1 MRKIIRY
8 TAMLAAGMMLFGGC
22 TFDERLTASFKEGV
36 PVNVVLGY
44 EVAREIPLT
53 RAEQEPEYENAVD
66 NIYIFVFDA
75 SGNRVWT
82 TVDADD
88 DTRLAF
94 FSRTQQ
100 GESGIENYHPWD
112 GTGNL
117 TTGSVR
123 FSVPSVQGATIVGIA
138 NLTAPGTGTAFEVT
152 EDDMDKI
159 TTLDE
164 LESFVMYMPN
174 HSVERNA
181 LFMMTGYAV
190 DGSGNTSID
199 IAGSEGGDTELG
211 CSIQLTRV
219 DAKVVVNVTSRPGDA
234 TWSNFSFEPKT
245 WRVMRVPAQTY
256 LLPYDEANDKTE
268 EGPWQDNTGSH
279 WDYSGQ
285 DAVYFDSQE
294 RPFEQMTDTEVDNTP
309 YYTGGSFI
317 FYMPENRKRFRREIT
332 ETGPAGYALREESD
346 QKPEENRKPGQDY
359 ANGEFTYAD
368 PNSTYLLLTG
378 YLSYTMADET
388 VVNTDARYIV
398 HLGYCSGNPNDYDTK
413 RNGKYTYNITVT
425 GADDLIVEVTSDN
438 NEERRPGYE
447 GDVVYSSNKIFYLDS
462 HYDRCLLEIHP
473 SDVTEDMTWSV
484 KTPFST
490 GVHDVDDGRT
500 YDGVEDF
507 RWIKFAINKK
517 YDVPH
522 LHYVKFPGEKENQY
536 VPNWVPESVELNDV
550 PQLVDIDQL
559 IEYLKLVKAQDE
571 DMRNLV
577 ADGTTDGHI
586 YITAFIDENLYY
598 YDPINDPLRQNPQ
611 PQLWHQCVD
620 REDRMLHIIVPD
632 EDLTGGEYYSPDGN
646 TSLVTSLYSFVQKS
660 IRTVFDASNTQL
672 QTAWGLES
680 VMEGEDNGYNG
691 RLPVGDVSAA
701 ADNPDYNSNGRAN
714 SISWMVGKEWEDVIK
729 TSERYGLNPGYNNAA
744 YACLLR
750 NRDLNGNGKVEAEE
764 VRWYLAAIDQLTDIF
779 LGEWALDE
787 ASRLYPYDPANGDM
801 PPTGKVYWHYT
812 SSSPDP
818 EQNNNPN
825 VLWAEE
831 GASRGNYGSSS
842 GINGQYYAY
851 RCVRNLGISLDNPD
865 QEPEDL
871 VQVTDNGDG
880 TYTLDLS
887 RMNPKSLRSAYD
899 NGQPLPKGNEKSA
912 NNRPYNKFT
921 VNKDIYGFEP
931 PYKEVVVPINGGVP
945 DEPRWGS
952 TASTEDDAGYD
963 WINESYWQ
971 SYQNINPC
979 PTGYRIPNQ
988 RELLIMATRLTADQW
1003 PVYSV
1008 DATYY
1013 TGYYERVQTGEDWFG
1028 RPTYDYVWTTE
1039 QHTKTFDNLRPQ
1051 SYWDGGN
1058 SRWLAYYMC
1067 QTSFSMDGKN
1077 GYNTDRDGF
1086 MWIYESGVFMLQN
1099 NRGEVG
1105 YVRCVKDAN

>member
-75 SGNRVWT
+75 GGNRVWT

-100 GESGIENYHPWD
+100 DETGIENYHPWD

-285 DAVYFDSQE
+285 NAVYFDSQE

-398 HLGYCSGNPNDYDTK
+398 HLGYCSDNPNDYDTK

-462 HYDRCLLEIHP
+462 HYDRCLLKIDP

-490 GVHDVDDGRT
+490 GVHDVDDVRT

-507 RWIKFAINKK
+507 RWIKFTINKK
-517 YDVPH
+517 KDIRHDQYATYSGD
-522 LHYVKFPGEKENQY
+522 NQY
-536 VPNWVPESVELNDV
+536 NSDWYPTSPDISQAKDLM
-550 PQLVDIDQL
+550 DIDQL
-559 IEYLKLVKAQDE
+559 IAYLKLVKAQDE
-571 DMRNLV
+571 YMRNLV
-577 ADGTTDGHI
+577 ADGTKDGHI
-586 YITAFIDENLYY
+586 CITAFIDENLYY
-598 YDPINDPLRQNPQ
+598 YDPINDPLQQNPQ

-691 RLPVGDVSAA
+691 RLPVGDVRAA
-701 ADNPDYNSNGRAN
+701 ASNPDYNSNGRAN
-714 SISWMVGKEWEDVIK
+714 SIRWMVGKEWEDVIK
-729 TSERYGLNPGYNNAA
+729 TTERYGLNDGYNNAA

-887 RMNPKSLRSAYD
+887 RMNPKSLRTAYD
-899 NGQPLPKGNEKSA
+899 NGQPLPGGNEKSA
-912 NNRPYNKFT
+912 NNRPYTKFT
-921 VNKDIYGFEP
+921 VSKDVYGFQSPYDRILEP
-931 PYKEVVVPINGGVP
+931 KNGGEVY
-945 DEPRWGS
+945 WGIDAWRDYS
-952 TASTEDDAGYD
+952 SENEAGYN
-963 WINESYWQ
+963 WINASFWQ

-979 PTGYRIPNQ
+979 PSGYRIPTQ
-988 RELLIMATRLTADQW
+988 RELLIMSSRLTSEQW

-1008 DATYY
+1008 TASYW
-1013 TGYYERVQTGEDWFG
+1013 VGELGFFELVNKHQE
-1028 RPTYDYVWTTE
+1028 YV
-1039 QHTKTFDNLRPQ
+1039 TFSDLRPQ
-1051 SYWDGGN
+1051 SYLSDG
-1058 SRWLAYYMC
+1058 RWYGLFMC
-1067 QTSFSMDGKN
+1067 QTSFSMN
-1077 GYNTDRDGF
+1077 GLSPYYDTLREGF

-1099 NRGEVG
+1099 DRNETG
-1105 YVRCVKDAN
+1105 YVRCVKDTN

>member
-8 TAMLAAGMMLFGGC
+8 TAMLAAGMVFLGGC

-36 PVNVVLGY
+36 PVNVVLSY

-75 SGNRVWT
+75 GGNRVWT
-82 TVDADD
+82 TVDADN

-100 GESGIENYHPWD
+100 DETGIENYHPWD
-112 GTGNL
+112 GTGNP

-164 LESFVMYMPN
+164 LESFVMSMPN

-190 DGSGNTSID
+190 DGSGETSID

-256 LLPYDEANDKTE
+256 LLPYDEANGKTE
-268 EGPWQDNTGSH
+268 EGPWKDNTGSH

-285 DAVYFDSQE
+285 DAKYFDSQE
-294 RPFEQMTDTEVDNTP
+294 RPFEQMTDTEVDNTQ

-317 FYMPENRKRFRREIT
+317 FYMPENRKRFRQEIT

-346 QKPEENRKPGQDY
+346 QEPVENRKPGQNY
-359 ANGEFTYAD
+359 ANGDFTYAD

-378 YLSYTMADET
+378 YLSYTMADGT

-473 SDVTEDMTWSV
+473 SDVTDEMTWSV
-484 KTPFST
+484 KTPFTT
-490 GVHDVDDGRT
+490 GVHTVGDKT
-500 YDGVEDF
+500 YKGVEDF
-507 RWIKFAINKK
+507 RWIKFTINKK
-517 YDVPH
+517 KGIRHGQYATYSGD
-522 LHYVKFPGEKENQY
+522 NQY
-536 VPNWVPESVELNDV
+536 SSDWYPRSPDISQAKDLM
-550 PQLVDIDQL
+550 DIDQL
-559 IEYLKLVKAQDE
+559 IAYLKLVKAQDE
-571 DMRNLV
+571 DMRDLV

-586 YITAFIDENLYY
+586 CITAFIDENLYY
-598 YDPINDPLRQNPQ
+598 YDPINDPLQQNPQ

-632 EDLTGGEYYSPDGN
+632 EDLTGGDYYSPDGN

-691 RLPVGDVSAA
+691 RLPVGDVRAA
-701 ADNPDYNSNGRAN
+701 VSNPDYNSNGRAN
-714 SISWMVGKEWEDVIK
+714 SISWMVDKKWEYVIK
-729 TSERYGLNPGYNNAA
+729 TTERYGLNSAYNNAA

-750 NRDLNGNGKVEAEE
+750 NRDLDGDGTVDAEE

-801 PPTGKVYWHYT
+801 PPTGKVFWHYT

-818 EQNNNPN
+818 AQSNNPN

-842 GINGQYYAY
+842 ASERNGQYYAY
-851 RCVRNLGISLDNPD
+851 RCVRNLGIPLDNPD

-887 RMNPKSLRSAYD
+887 RMNPKSLRTAYD
-899 NGQPLPKGNEKSA
+899 NGQPLPGGNEKSA
-912 NNRPYNKFT
+912 NNRPYKKFT
-921 VNKDIYGFEP
+921 VDKDIYGADEP
-931 PYKEVVVPINGGVP
+931 YNEVVTFYNGEHGLLIVYH
-945 DEPRWGS
+945 
-952 TASTEDDAGYD
+952 DAGYT
-963 WINESYWQ
+963 WSNQGFWQ
-971 SYQNINPC
+971 QYQSPNNPC
-979 PTGYRIPNQ
+979 PSGYRVPNQ
-988 RELLIMATRLTADQW
+988 RELLIMGSRLSKDQW
-1003 PVYSV
+1003 PVYRDD
-1008 DATYY
+1008 DAY
-1013 TGYYERVQTGEDWFG
+1013 TWELNR
-1028 RPTYDYVWTTE
+1028 TE
-1039 QHTKTFDNLRPQ
+1039 WQKVPDPQ
-1051 SYWDGGN
+1051 VAEWQD
-1058 SRWLAYYMC
+1058 YYMC
-1067 QTSFSMDGKN
+1067 QTSFSMNGTN
-1077 GYNTDRDGF
+1077 GYDNQREGF
-1086 MWIYESGVFMLQN
+1086 MWIYSSGVFMLQN
-1099 NRGEVG
+1099 NRGEEG
-1105 YVRCVKDAN
+1105 YVRCVKDTN

>member
-1 MRKIIRY
+1 MRNIIRY
-8 TAMLAAGMMLFGGC
+8 TAVLAAGMMLLGGC
-22 TFDERLTASFKEGV
+22 TFDERLTTPFKEGV

-53 RAEQEPEYENAVD
+53 RAEQGPEYENRV
-66 NIYIFVFDA
+66 NNLYVFVFDG

-82 TVDADD
+82 TVNADN

-94 FSRTQQ
+94 FSRTQE
-100 GESGIENYHPWD
+100 GSGIEDYKEGN
-112 GTGNL
+112 GTVGNL

-219 DAKVVVNVTSRPGDA
+219 DAKVVVNVTSRQGDA

-245 WRVMRVPAQTY
+245 WQVINVPAQTY
-256 LLPYDEANDKTE
+256 LLPYDEANGKTE
-268 EGPWQDNTGSH
+268 EGPWKDNTGSH

-285 DAVYFDSQE
+285 DAKYFDSQE
-294 RPFEQMTDTEVDNTP
+294 RPFERMTDKEVDNTQ

-317 FYMPENRKRFRREIT
+317 FYMPENRKRFRQEIT

-346 QKPEENRKPGQDY
+346 QEQVQNPKPGQNY
-359 ANGEFTYAD
+359 ANGDFTYAD

-378 YLSYTMADET
+378 YLSYTMADGT

-473 SDVTEDMTWSV
+473 SDVTGDMTWSV

-490 GVHDVDDGRT
+490 GVHDVDAWRT

-507 RWIKFAINKK
+507 RWIKFTINKK
-517 YDVPH
+517 KGIRHGQYATYSGD
-522 LHYVKFPGEKENQY
+522 NQY
-536 VPNWVPESVELNDV
+536 NSDWYPTSPDISQAKDLM
-550 PQLVDIDQL
+550 DIDQL
-559 IEYLKLVKAQDE
+559 IAYLKLVKAQDE
-571 DMRNLV
+571 NMRDLV

-586 YITAFIDENLYY
+586 CITAFIDENLYY
-598 YDPINDPLRQNPQ
+598 YDPINDQLQQNPQ

-632 EDLTGGEYYSPDGN
+632 EDLTGGDYYSPDGN

-691 RLPVGDVSAA
+691 RLPVGDVRAA
-701 ADNPDYNSNGRAN
+701 VGNPDYNSNGRAN
-714 SISWMVGKEWEDVIK
+714 SISWMVGKRWGDVIK
-729 TSERYGLNPGYNNAA
+729 TTERYGLNSGYNNAA

-750 NRDLNGNGKVEAEE
+750 NRDLNGNGTVDAEE

-787 ASRLYPYDPANGDM
+787 ASRLYPYDPAGGDM

-818 EQNNNPN
+818 NQSNNPN

-831 GASRGNYGSSS
+831 GASRGNYGSSSGS

-865 QEPEDL
+865 REPEDL
-871 VQVTDNGDG
+871 VKVTDNGDG
-880 TYTLDLS
+880 TYTIDLS
-887 RMNPKSLRSAYD
+887 RMNPKSLRTAFD
-899 NGQPLPKGNEKSA
+899 NGLTLPDGHEKSP
-912 NNRPYNKFT
+912 NNRPYKKFI
-921 VNKDIYGFEP
+921 VDKDIYGADPDQNVITF
-931 PYKEVVVPINGGVP
+931 YNGESG
-945 DEPRWGS
+945 
-952 TASTEDDAGYD
+952 AFNNHDAGYTWSNQGS
-963 WINESYWQ
+963 WIQYQ
-971 SYQNINPC
+971 SPNTPC
-979 PTGYRIPNQ
+979 PSGYRVPNQ
-988 RELLIMATRLTADQW
+988 RELLIMSSRLSKDQW
-1003 PVYSV
+1003 PVYKDE
-1008 DATYY
+1008 DAFS
-1013 TGYYERVQTGEDWFG
+1013 YELTWRGW
-1028 RPTYDYVWTTE
+1028 E
-1039 QHTKTFDNLRPQ
+1039 QYPDPQ
-1051 SYWDGGN
+1051 EA
-1058 SRWLAYYMC
+1058 RWESNYMC
-1067 QTSFSMDGKN
+1067 QTSFSMKDISPYQTSDVTKQ
-1077 GYNTDRDGF
+1077 REGF
-1086 MWIYESGVFMLQN
+1086 MWIYSSGVFMLQN
-1099 NRGEVG
+1099 SRDEVG
-1105 YVRCVKDAN
+1105 YVRCVKDTN

>member
-8 TAMLAAGMMLFGGC
+8 TAMLAAGMVFLGGC
-22 TFDERLTASFKEGV
+22 TFDERLAAPFKEGV
-36 PVNVVLGY
+36 PVNVVLSY

-75 SGNRVWT
+75 GGNRVWT
-82 TVDADD
+82 TVDADN

-100 GESGIENYHPWD
+100 GVSGIEGYDQGD
-112 GTGNL
+112 GTSKL

-164 LESFVMYMPN
+164 LESFVMSMPN

-219 DAKVVVNVTSRPGDA
+219 DAKVVVNVTSSPGDA

-256 LLPYDEANDKTE
+256 LLPYDEANGKTE
-268 EGPWQDNTGSH
+268 EGPWKDNTGSH

-285 DAVYFDSQE
+285 GAVYFDSQE

-317 FYMPENRKRFRREIT
+317 FYMPENRKRFRQEIT

-346 QKPEENRKPGQDY
+346 QEPEENRKPGQNY
-359 ANGEFTYAD
+359 ANGDFKYAD

-378 YLSYTMADET
+378 YLSYTMADGT

-447 GDVVYSSNKIFYLDS
+447 GDVVYSNNQIYYLDS
-462 HYDRCLLEIHP
+462 HYDRCLLKIYP
-473 SDVTEDMTWSV
+473 SDVTDKMTWSV
-484 KTPFST
+484 KTPFTT
-490 GVHDVDDGRT
+490 GVHTVGDET
-500 YDGVEDF
+500 YKGVEDF
-507 RWIKFAINKK
+507 RWIKFTINKK
-517 YDVPH
+517 KGIMH
-522 LHYVKFPGEKENQY
+522 GQY
-536 VPNWVPESVELNDV
+536 AKYSGDTQYNSDWYPTSPDISQAKDLM
-550 PQLVDIDQL
+550 DIDQL
-559 IEYLKLVKAQDE
+559 IAYLKLVKAQDE
-571 DMRNLV
+571 TMSDLV

-586 YITAFIDENLYY
+586 CITAFVDENLYY
-598 YDPINDPLRQNPQ
+598 YDPKDNLQQNPQ

-632 EDLTGGEYYSPDGN
+632 EDLTGGDYYSPDGN

-680 VMEGEDNGYNG
+680 VMEGKDNGYNG

-701 ADNPDYNSNGRAN
+701 ASNPDYNSNGRAN
-714 SISWMVGKEWEDVIK
+714 SISWMVGKKWEDVIK
-729 TSERYGLNPGYNNAA
+729 TSERYGLNDGYNNAA

-750 NRDLNGNGKVEAEE
+750 NRDLDGDGIVDKEE

-818 EQNNNPN
+818 AQSNNPN

-842 GINGQYYAY
+842 ASDKNGQYYAY
-851 RCVRNLGISLDNPD
+851 RCIRNLGISLDNPD

-887 RMNPKSLRSAYD
+887 RMNPKSLRTAYD
-899 NGQPLPKGNEKSA
+899 NGQPLPGGNEKSA
-912 NNRPYNKFT
+912 NNRPYKKFI
-921 VNKDIYGFEP
+921 VDKDIYGA
-931 PYKEVVVPINGGVP
+931 
-945 DEPRWGS
+945 DEPYNEIVTFYNGNPYRPS
-952 TASTEDDAGYD
+952 QYKAGYT
-963 WINESYWQ
+963 WSNQGFWQ
-971 SYQNINPC
+971 QYQSPNNPC
-979 PTGYRIPNQ
+979 PPGYRVPNQ
-988 RELLIMATRLTADQW
+988 RELLIMGSRLSKDQW
-1003 PVYSV
+1003 PVYSDE
-1008 DATYY
+1008 DAYS
-1013 TGYYERVQTGEDWFG
+1013 YELTWGGLNR
-1028 RPTYDYVWTTE
+1028 YD
-1039 QHTKTFDNLRPQ
+1039 DPQ
-1051 SYWDGGN
+1051 YATWQN
-1058 SRWLAYYMC
+1058 HYMC
-1067 QTSFSMDGKN
+1067 QTSFSMNGTN
-1077 GYNTDRDGF
+1077 GYDNQREGF
-1086 MWIYESGVFMLQN
+1086 MWIYSSGVFMLQN

-1105 YVRCVKDAN
+1105 YVRCVKDTNR

>member
-8 TAMLAAGMMLFGGC
+8 TAMLAAGMVFLGGC

-36 PVNVVLGY
+36 PVNVVLSY

-75 SGNRVWT
+75 GGNRVWT
-82 TVDADD
+82 TVDADN

-100 GESGIENYHPWD
+100 DETGIENYHPWD
-112 GTGNL
+112 GTGNP

-256 LLPYDEANDKTE
+256 LLPYDEANGKTE
-268 EGPWQDNTGSH
+268 EGPWKDNTGSH

-285 DAVYFDSQE
+285 DAEYFDSQE
-294 RPFEQMTDTEVDNTP
+294 RPFERMTDTEVDNTQ

-317 FYMPENRKRFRREIT
+317 FYMPENRKRFRQEIT

-346 QKPEENRKPGQDY
+346 QEQVQNPKPGQDY
-359 ANGEFTYAD
+359 ANGEFKYAD

-378 YLSYTMADET
+378 YLSYTMADGT

-536 VPNWVPESVELNDV
+536 DPNWVPESVELNDV

-577 ADGTTDGHI
+577 ADGTKDGHI
-586 YITAFIDENLYY
+586 CITAFIDENLYY
-598 YDPINDPLRQNPQ
+598 YDPINDPLQQNPQ

-691 RLPVGDVSAA
+691 RLPVGDVRAA
-701 ADNPDYNSNGRAN
+701 ASNPDYNSNGRAN

-729 TSERYGLNPGYNNAA
+729 TTERYGLNDGYNNAA

-818 EQNNNPN
+818 AQSNNPN

-831 GASRGNYGSSS
+831 GASRGTYSGSPGSVQL
-842 GINGQYYAY
+842 NGSYYAY
-851 RCVRNLGISLDNPD
+851 RCVRNLGISLENPD

-887 RMNPKSLRSAYD
+887 RMNPKSLRTAYD
-899 NGQPLPKGNEKSA
+899 NGLPLPGGNEKSA
-912 NNRPYNKFT
+912 NNRPYKKFT
-921 VNKDIYGFEP
+921 VDKDIYGA
-931 PYKEVVVPINGGVP
+931 
-945 DEPRWGS
+945 DEPYNEIVTFYNG
-952 TASTEDDAGYD
+952 EHGLLVVYHDAGYT
-963 WINESYWQ
+963 WSNQGFWQ
-971 SYQNINPC
+971 QYQSPNNPC
-979 PTGYRIPNQ
+979 PSGYRVPNQ
-988 RELLIMATRLTADQW
+988 RELLIMGSRLSKDQW
-1003 PVYSV
+1003 PVYRDD
-1008 DATYY
+1008 DAY
-1013 TGYYERVQTGEDWFG
+1013 TWELNWGQWEKVPD
-1028 RPTYDYVWTTE
+1028 
-1039 QHTKTFDNLRPQ
+1039 PQ
-1051 SYWDGGN
+1051 VASWQN
-1058 SRWLAYYMC
+1058 HYMC
-1067 QTSFSMDGKN
+1067 QTSFSMNGTN
-1077 GYNTDRDGF
+1077 GYDNQREGF
-1086 MWIYESGVFMLQN
+1086 MWIYSSGVFMLQN

-1105 YVRCVKDAN
+1105 YVRCVKDVN

>member
-8 TAMLAAGMMLFGGC
+8 TAMLAAGMVFLGGC

-36 PVNVVLGY
+36 PVNVVLSY

-75 SGNRVWT
+75 GGNRVWT
-82 TVDADD
+82 TVDADN

-100 GESGIENYHPWD
+100 DETGIENYHPWD
-112 GTGNL
+112 GTGNP

-268 EGPWQDNTGSH
+268 EGPWQDNTGCH

-285 DAVYFDSQE
+285 DAEYFDSQE
-294 RPFEQMTDTEVDNTP
+294 RPFERMTDTEVDNTQ

-317 FYMPENRKRFRREIT
+317 FYMPENRKRFRQEII

-378 YLSYTMADET
+378 YLSYTMADGT

-398 HLGYCSGNPNDYDTK
+398 HLGYCSGNPNPNDYDTK

-536 VPNWVPESVELNDV
+536 EPNWVPESVELNDV

-586 YITAFIDENLYY
+586 CITAFIDENLYY
-598 YDPINDPLRQNPQ
+598 YDPINDPLHQNPQ

-691 RLPVGDVSAA
+691 RLPVGDVRAA
-701 ADNPDYNSNGRAN
+701 ASNPDYNSNGRAN

-729 TSERYGLNPGYNNAA
+729 TTERYGLNDGYNNAA

-818 EQNNNPN
+818 AQSNNPN

-831 GASRGNYGSSS
+831 GASRGTYSGSPGSVQL
-842 GINGQYYAY
+842 NGSYYAY
-851 RCVRNLGISLDNPD
+851 RCVRNLGISLENPD

-887 RMNPKSLRSAYD
+887 RMNPKSLRTAYD
-899 NGQPLPKGNEKSA
+899 NGLPLPGGNEKSA
-912 NNRPYNKFT
+912 NNRPYKKFT
-921 VNKDIYGFEP
+921 VDKDIYGA
-931 PYKEVVVPINGGVP
+931 
-945 DEPRWGS
+945 DEPYNEIVTFYNG
-952 TASTEDDAGYD
+952 EHGLLVVYHDAGYT
-963 WINESYWQ
+963 WSNQGFWQ
-971 SYQNINPC
+971 QYQSPNNPC
-979 PTGYRIPNQ
+979 PSGYRVPNQ
-988 RELLIMATRLTADQW
+988 RELLIMGSRLSKDQW
-1003 PVYSV
+1003 PVYRDD
-1008 DATYY
+1008 DAY
-1013 TGYYERVQTGEDWFG
+1013 TWELNWGQWEKVPD
-1028 RPTYDYVWTTE
+1028 
-1039 QHTKTFDNLRPQ
+1039 PQ
-1051 SYWDGGN
+1051 VASWQN
-1058 SRWLAYYMC
+1058 HYMC
-1067 QTSFSMDGKN
+1067 QTSFSMNGTN
-1077 GYNTDRDGF
+1077 GYDNQREGF
-1086 MWIYESGVFMLQN
+1086 MWIYSSGVFMLQN

>member
-8 TAMLAAGMMLFGGC
+8 TAMLAAGMVFLGGC
-22 TFDERLTASFKEGV
+22 TFDERLTAPFKEGV

-44 EVAREIPLT
+44 EVAGEIPLT

-75 SGNRVWT
+75 GGNRVWT
-82 TVDADD
+82 TVDANN

-100 GESGIENYHPWD
+100 DETGIEDYHPWD

-174 HSVERNA
+174 HSLERSA
-181 LFMMTGYAV
+181 LFMMIGYAV
-190 DGSGNTSID
+190 DGDGHTSID
-199 IAGSEGGDTELG
+199 IAGTEGGTTELG

-219 DAKVVVNVTSRPGDA
+219 DAKVVVNVTSSPGED

-268 EGPWQDNTGSH
+268 EGPWRDNTGSH

-294 RPFEQMTDTEVDNTP
+294 RPFEQMTDTEVDNTQ
-309 YYTGGSFI
+309 YYTGGSFV

-346 QKPEENRKPGQDY
+346 QEPVENPKPGQNY

-378 YLSYTMADET
+378 YLSYTMADGA

-398 HLGYCSGNPNDYDTK
+398 HLGYFSGNPNDYDTK

-425 GADDLIVEVTSDN
+425 GADDLIVEVTSGD

-447 GDVVYSSNKIFYLDS
+447 GDMVYSSNKIFYLDS

-473 SDVTEDMTWSV
+473 SDVTEEMTWSV
-484 KTPFST
+484 KTPFTT
-490 GVHDVDDGRT
+490 GVHDVDDRT
-500 YDGVEDF
+500 YEGVEDF
-507 RWIKFAINKK
+507 RWIKFTINKK
-517 YDVPH
+517 KGIRHGQYATYSGD
-522 LHYVKFPGEKENQY
+522 NQY
-536 VPNWVPESVELNDV
+536 NPDWYPTSPDISQAKDLM
-550 PQLVDIDQL
+550 DIDQL
-559 IEYLKLVKAQDE
+559 IAYLKLVKAQDE
-571 DMRNLV
+571 DMRDLV

-586 YITAFIDENLYY
+586 CITAFIDENLYY
-598 YDPINDPLRQNPQ
+598 YDPINDPLQLDPQ

-632 EDLTGGEYYSPDGN
+632 EDLTGGDYYSPDGN

-701 ADNPDYNSNGRAN
+701 AVNPDYNSNGRAN

-729 TSERYGLNPGYNNAA
+729 TTERYGLNSAFNNAA

-750 NRDLNGNGKVEAEE
+750 NRDLNGNGRVEAEE

-779 LGEWALDE
+779 IGEWALDE
-787 ASRLYPYDPANGDM
+787 TSRLYPYDPANGDM

-818 EQNNNPN
+818 NQSNNPN

-842 GINGQYYAY
+842 GSNINGQYYAY
-851 RCVRNLGISLDNPD
+851 RCVRNLGIPLDNPD
-865 QEPEDL
+865 QKPEDL

-887 RMNPKSLRSAYD
+887 RMNPKSLRTAYD

-912 NNRPYNKFT
+912 NNRPYKSFT
-921 VNKDIYGFEP
+921 VDKDIYGANEP
-931 PYKEVVVPINGGVP
+931 YNEVVAFYNGNP
-945 DEPRWGS
+945 LDPSLYE
-952 TASTEDDAGYD
+952 AGCT
-963 WINESYWQ
+963 WSNQGFWQ
-971 SYQNINPC
+971 QYQSPNNPC
-979 PTGYRIPNQ
+979 PPGYRVPNQ
-988 RELLIMATRLTADQW
+988 RELLIMGSRLSKDQW
-1003 PVYSV
+1003 PVYSDE
-1008 DATYY
+1008 DAYS
-1013 TGYYERVQTGEDWFG
+1013 YESTGEG
-1028 RPTYDYVWTTE
+1028 LNRYD
-1039 QHTKTFDNLRPQ
+1039 DPQ
-1051 SYWDGGN
+1051 YASWQN
-1058 SRWLAYYMC
+1058 YYMC
-1067 QTSFSMDGKN
+1067 QTSFSMNGTN
-1077 GYNTDRDGF
+1077 GYNNQREGF
-1086 MWIYESGVFMLQN
+1086 MWIYSSGDFMLQSS
-1099 NRGEVG
+1099 RDEVG
-1105 YVRCVKDAN
+1105 YVRCVKDAYL

>member
-8 TAMLAAGMMLFGGC
+8 TAMLAAGMVFLGGC
-22 TFDERLTASFKEGV
+22 TFDERLAAPFKEGV
-36 PVNVVLGY
+36 PVNVVLSY

-75 SGNRVWT
+75 GGNRVWT
-82 TVDADD
+82 TVDADN

-100 GESGIENYHPWD
+100 DETGIENYHPWD
-112 GTGNL
+112 GTGNP

-164 LESFVMYMPN
+164 LESFVMSMPN

-190 DGSGNTSID
+190 DGDGHTSID
-199 IAGSEGGDTELG
+199 IAGSEGGTTELG

-268 EGPWQDNTGSH
+268 EGPWQDNTDSH

-285 DAVYFDSQE
+285 GAVYFDSQE

-378 YLSYTMADET
+378 YLSYTMANGT

-398 HLGYCSGNPNDYDTK
+398 HLGYCSDNPNDYDTK

-462 HYDRCLLEIHP
+462 HYDRCLLKIHP

-507 RWIKFAINKK
+507 RWIKFTINKK
-517 YDVPH
+517 KDIRHDQYATYSGD
-522 LHYVKFPGEKENQY
+522 NQY
-536 VPNWVPESVELNDV
+536 NSVWFPTSSDISQAKDLM
-550 PQLVDIDQL
+550 DIDQL
-559 IEYLKLVKAQDE
+559 IAYLKLVKAQDE
-571 DMRNLV
+571 DMRELV
-577 ADGTTDGHI
+577 ADDGHI
-586 YITAFIDENLYY
+586 CITAFIDENLYY
-598 YDPINDPLRQNPQ
+598 YDPINDPLQQNPQ

-691 RLPVGDVSAA
+691 RLPVGDVRAA
-701 ADNPDYNSNGRAN
+701 ANNPDYNSNGRAN
-714 SISWMVGKEWEDVIK
+714 SISWMVDKRWSDVIN
-729 TSERYGLNPGYNNAA
+729 EYDRYGLKPAYNNAA

-750 NRDLNGNGKVEAEE
+750 NRDLDGDGIVDAEE

-801 PPTGKVYWHYT
+801 PPTGTVYWHYT
-812 SSSPDP
+812 SSSPDG
-818 EQNNNPN
+818 NNPN

-842 GINGQYYAY
+842 ASDRNGQHYAY
-851 RCVRNLGISLDNPD
+851 RCVRNLGISLDNPN
-865 QEPEDL
+865 QKPEDL

-887 RMNPKSLRSAYD
+887 RMNPKSLRTAYD
-899 NGQPLPKGNEKSA
+899 NGQPLPGGNEKSA

-945 DEPRWGS
+945 DEPWWGN

-1008 DATYY
+1008 EATYY
-1013 TGYYERVQTGEDWFG
+1013 TGEKVG
-1028 RPTYDYVWTTE
+1028 PLYDREWVTE
-1039 QHTKTFDNLRPQ
+1039 KHTKLFNDLRPQ
-1051 SYWDGGN
+1051 SYLSDG
-1058 SRWLAYYMC
+1058 RWYGLFMC
-1067 QTSFSMDGKN
+1067 QTSFSMN
-1077 GYNTDRDGF
+1077 GLSPYYDTLREGF

-1099 NRGEVG
+1099 DRKETG
-1105 YVRCVKDAN
+1105 YVRCVKDTN

>member
-8 TAMLAAGMMLFGGC
+8 TAMLAAGMVFLGGC
-22 TFDERLTASFKEGV
+22 TFDERLTAPFKEGV

-44 EVAREIPLT
+44 EVAGEIPLT

-75 SGNRVWT
+75 GGNRVWT
-82 TVDADD
+82 TVDANN

-100 GESGIENYHPWD
+100 DETGIEDYHPWD

-174 HSVERNA
+174 HSLERSA
-181 LFMMTGYAV
+181 LFMMIGYAV
-190 DGSGNTSID
+190 DGDGHTSID
-199 IAGSEGGDTELG
+199 IAGTEGGTTELG

-219 DAKVVVNVTSRPGDA
+219 DAKVVVNVTSSPGED

-268 EGPWQDNTGSH
+268 EGPWRDNTGSH

-294 RPFEQMTDTEVDNTP
+294 RPFEQMTDTEVDNTQ
-309 YYTGGSFI
+309 YYTGGSFV

-346 QKPEENRKPGQDY
+346 QEPVENPKPGQNY

-378 YLSYTMADET
+378 YLSYTMADGA

-398 HLGYCSGNPNDYDTK
+398 HLGYFSGNPNDYDTK

-425 GADDLIVEVTSDN
+425 GADDLIVEVTSGD

-447 GDVVYSSNKIFYLDS
+447 GDMVYSSNKIFYLDS

-473 SDVTEDMTWSV
+473 SDVTEEMTWSV
-484 KTPFST
+484 KTPFTT
-490 GVHDVDDGRT
+490 GVHDVDDRT
-500 YDGVEDF
+500 YEGVEDF
-507 RWIKFAINKK
+507 RWIKFTINKK
-517 YDVPH
+517 KGIRHGQYATYSGD
-522 LHYVKFPGEKENQY
+522 NQY
-536 VPNWVPESVELNDV
+536 NPDWYPTSPDISQAKDLM
-550 PQLVDIDQL
+550 DIDQL
-559 IEYLKLVKAQDE
+559 IAYLKLVKAQDE
-571 DMRNLV
+571 DMRDLV

-586 YITAFIDENLYY
+586 CITAFIDENLYY
-598 YDPINDPLRQNPQ
+598 YDPINDPLQLDPQ

-632 EDLTGGEYYSPDGN
+632 EDLTGGDYYSPDGN

-701 ADNPDYNSNGRAN
+701 AVNPDYNSNGRAN

-729 TSERYGLNPGYNNAA
+729 TTERYGLNSAFNNAA

-750 NRDLNGNGKVEAEE
+750 NRDLNGNGRVEAEE

-779 LGEWALDE
+779 IGEWALDE
-787 ASRLYPYDPANGDM
+787 TSRLYPYDPANGDM

-818 EQNNNPN
+818 NQSNNPN

-842 GINGQYYAY
+842 GSNINGQYYAY

-865 QEPEDL
+865 QKPEDL

-887 RMNPKSLRSAYD
+887 RMNPKSLRTAYD

-912 NNRPYNKFT
+912 NNRPYKSFT
-921 VNKDIYGFEP
+921 VDKDIYGANEP
-931 PYKEVVVPINGGVP
+931 YNEVVAFYNGNP
-945 DEPRWGS
+945 LDPSLYE
-952 TASTEDDAGYD
+952 AGCT
-963 WINESYWQ
+963 WSNQGFWQ
-971 SYQNINPC
+971 QYQSPNNPC
-979 PTGYRIPNQ
+979 PPGYRVPNQ
-988 RELLIMATRLTADQW
+988 RELLIMGSRLSKDQW
-1003 PVYSV
+1003 PVYSDE
-1008 DATYY
+1008 DAYS
-1013 TGYYERVQTGEDWFG
+1013 YESTGEG
-1028 RPTYDYVWTTE
+1028 LNRYD
-1039 QHTKTFDNLRPQ
+1039 DPQ
-1051 SYWDGGN
+1051 YASWQN
-1058 SRWLAYYMC
+1058 YYMC
-1067 QTSFSMDGKN
+1067 QTSFSMNGTN
-1077 GYNTDRDGF
+1077 GYNNQREGF
-1086 MWIYESGVFMLQN
+1086 MWIYSSGDFMLQSS
-1099 NRGEVG
+1099 RDEVG
-1105 YVRCVKDAN
+1105 YVRCVKDAYL

>member
-1 MRKIIRY
+1 
-8 TAMLAAGMMLFGGC
+8 MLAAGMVFLGGC

-36 PVNVVLGY
+36 PVNVVLSY

-75 SGNRVWT
+75 GGNRVWT
-82 TVDADD
+82 TVDADN

-100 GESGIENYHPWD
+100 DETGIENYHPWD

-285 DAVYFDSQE
+285 DAEYFDSQE
-294 RPFEQMTDTEVDNTP
+294 RPFEQMTDKEVDNTP

-317 FYMPENRKRFRREIT
+317 FYMPENRKRFRKEIT

-398 HLGYCSGNPNDYDTK
+398 HLGYCSDNPNPNDYDTK

-536 VPNWVPESVELNDV
+536 DPNWVPESVELNDV

-571 DMRNLV
+571 DMSNLV
-577 ADGTTDGHI
+577 ADGTKDGHI
-586 YITAFIDENLYY
+586 CITAFIDENLYY
-598 YDPINDPLRQNPQ
+598 YDPINDPLQQNPQ

-701 ADNPDYNSNGRAN
+701 ASNPDYNSNGRAN
-714 SISWMVGKEWEDVIK
+714 SISWMVGKKWEDVIK
-729 TSERYGLNPGYNNAA
+729 TTERYGLNDGYNNAA

-831 GASRGNYGSSS
+831 GASRGTYSGSPGSVQL
-842 GINGQYYAY
+842 NGSYYAY
-851 RCVRNLGISLDNPD
+851 RCVRNLGISLENPD

-887 RMNPKSLRSAYD
+887 RMNPKSLRTAYD
-899 NGQPLPKGNEKSA
+899 NGLPLPGGNEKSA
-912 NNRPYNKFT
+912 NNRPYKKFT
-921 VNKDIYGFEP
+921 VDKDIYGA
-931 PYKEVVVPINGGVP
+931 
-945 DEPRWGS
+945 DEPYNEIVTFYNGEHGLL
-952 TASTEDDAGYD
+952 AVYHDAGYT
-963 WINESYWQ
+963 WSNQGFWQ
-971 SYQNINPC
+971 QYQSPNNPC
-979 PTGYRIPNQ
+979 PSGYRVPNQ
-988 RELLIMATRLTADQW
+988 RELLIMGSRLSKDQW
-1003 PVYSV
+1003 PVYRDD
-1008 DATYY
+1008 DAY
-1013 TGYYERVQTGEDWFG
+1013 TWELNWGQWEKVPD
-1028 RPTYDYVWTTE
+1028 
-1039 QHTKTFDNLRPQ
+1039 PQ
-1051 SYWDGGN
+1051 VASWQN
-1058 SRWLAYYMC
+1058 HYMC
-1067 QTSFSMDGKN
+1067 QTSFSMNGTN
-1077 GYNTDRDGF
+1077 GYDNQREGF
-1086 MWIYESGVFMLQN
+1086 MWIYSSGVFMLQN

>member
-256 LLPYDEANDKTE
+256 LLPYDEANGKTE
-268 EGPWQDNTGSH
+268 EGPWKDNTGSH

-285 DAVYFDSQE
+285 DAKYFDSQE
-294 RPFEQMTDTEVDNTP
+294 RPFEQMTDKEVDNTQ

-317 FYMPENRKRFRREIT
+317 FYMPENRKRFRQEIT

-346 QKPEENRKPGQDY
+346 QEPVENRKPGQNY
-359 ANGEFTYAD
+359 ANGDFTYAD

-378 YLSYTMADET
+378 YLSYTMADGT

-413 RNGKYTYNITVT
+413 RNGKYTYYITVT

-473 SDVTEDMTWSV
+473 SDVTDEMTWSV
-484 KTPFST
+484 KTPFTT
-490 GVHDVDDGRT
+490 GVHTVGDKT
-500 YDGVEDF
+500 YKGVEDF
-507 RWIKFAINKK
+507 RWIKFTINKK
-517 YDVPH
+517 KGIRHGQYATYSGD
-522 LHYVKFPGEKENQY
+522 NQY
-536 VPNWVPESVELNDV
+536 NSDWYPTSPDISQAKDLM
-550 PQLVDIDQL
+550 DIDQL
-559 IEYLKLVKAQDE
+559 IAYLKLVKAEDE
-571 DMRNLV
+571 TMSYLV

-586 YITAFIDENLYY
+586 CITAFIDENLYY
-598 YDPINDPLRQNPQ
+598 YDPINDRLQQNPQ

-691 RLPVGDVSAA
+691 RLPVGDVRAA
-701 ADNPDYNSNGRAN
+701 VSNPDYNSNGRAN
-714 SISWMVGKEWEDVIK
+714 SLLWMEGKRWNDVIK
-729 TSERYGLNPGYNNAA
+729 ITERYGLNSAFNNAA

-750 NRDLNGNGKVEAEE
+750 NRDLDGDGRVDAEE

-887 RMNPKSLRSAYD
+887 RMNPKSLRTAYD

-912 NNRPYNKFT
+912 NNRPYNKFI
-921 VNKDIYGFEP
+921 VDGGVYGFER
-931 PYKEVVVPINGGVP
+931 PYERIYEVHNGGEVSEWTP
-945 DEPRWGS
+945 
-952 TASTEDDAGYD
+952 GYSSERD
-963 WINESYWQ
+963 ISYKWVNYSFWD

-979 PTGYRIPNQ
+979 PPGYRIPTQ
-988 RELLIMATRLTADQW
+988 RELLIMSTRLKKEEW
-1003 PVYSV
+1003 PVY
-1008 DATYY
+1008 DITATYWVGEWVDHDGNWW
-1013 TGYYERVQTGEDWFG
+1013 TPDRFQTHQEEKTFPDLI
-1028 RPTYDYVWTTE
+1028 PETYDG
-1039 QHTKTFDNLRPQ
+1039 NL
-1051 SYWDGGN
+1051 
-1058 SRWLAYYMC
+1058 YYMC

-1077 GYNTDRDGF
+1077 GFTSERDGF
-1086 MWIYESGVFMLQN
+1086 MWIYDSGVFMLQN
-1099 NRGEVG
+1099 SRDEVG
-1105 YVRCVKDAN
+1105 YVRCVKDTN